1 MSLETGD
8 TSGDSWGSWLQNIGD
23 RLITGYVNI
32 EATKTAQLGQR
43 GYYID
48 GQPGYYAPANRAQP
62 ALGAGMSS
70 GVMLLAGAAVLLLL
84 LRKG

>member
-1 MSLETGD
+1 MALEDGD
-8 TSGDSWGSWLQNIGD
+8 TGGDSWGSWLQNIGD

-48 GQPGYYAPANRAQP
+48 GQPGYYAPANRAP
-62 ALGAGMSS
+62 ALGAGISS

-84 LRKG
+84 LRRD